1 MAKKLIRLTI
11 DTDTEETYDIVSGI
25 LTLMISFGWE
35 EKVLPDGR
43 TRFLVHCENAEL
55 IEDVRRAITD
65 RLPGAAVKVD
75 SVEQEDWVSAWKEFF
90 TPVACGSRFVVL
102 PPWRSAEPG
111 FEAREKI
118 FIEPKSAFGTGHHAT
133 TSLCLEAISGLL
145 DEGRIRK
152 GQTFL
157 DLGTGSG
164 VLSVGLCKSGL
175 SGEGY
180 DIDPI
185 AVDNAVENRALN
197 HISAADYTVGLGS
210 IEKTEGRTFD
220 VVVANI
226 LAGPESLEAET
237 YALADKLARRP
248 LYALARQKAAI
259 NAYFYGDID
268 KFIVQES
275 EDMHACSRTNDFNEA
290 VTAFLEKRAPEFK
303 GN

>member
-175 SGEGY
+175 SGEGLTL
-180 DIDPI
+180 P
-185 AVDNAVENRALN
+185 
-197 HISAADYTVGLGS
+197 
-210 IEKTEGRTFD
+210 
-220 VVVANI
+220 
-226 LAGPESLEAET
+226 
-237 YALADKLARRP
+237 
-248 LYALARQKAAI
+248 
-259 NAYFYGDID
+259 
-268 KFIVQES
+268 
-275 EDMHACSRTNDFNEA
+275 
-290 VTAFLEKRAPEFK
+290 KR
-303 GN
+303 

>member
-1 MAKKLIRLTI
+1 M
-11 DTDTEETYDIVSGI
+11 
-25 LTLMISFGWE
+25 
-35 EKVLPDGR
+35 
-43 TRFLVHCENAEL
+43 
-55 IEDVRRAITD
+55 
-65 RLPGAAVKVD
+65 
-75 SVEQEDWVSAWKEFF
+75 
-90 TPVACGSRFVVL
+90 
-102 PPWRSAEPG
+102 
-111 FEAREKI
+111 
-118 FIEPKSAFGTGHHAT
+118 
-133 TSLCLEAISGLL
+133 SGLL

-226 LAGPESLEAET
+226 LAGPLMEMAP
-237 YALADKLARRP
+237 ALAAARKKDGV
-248 LYALARQKAAI
+248 LILSGILTVQADDVEAA
-259 NAYFYGDID
+259 YMKTGLP
-268 KFIVQES
+268 ES
-275 EDMHACSRTNDFNEA
+275 ERLHDGEWAC
-290 VTAFLEKRAPEFK
+290 LIWK
-303 GN
+303 

>member
-1 MAKKLIRLTI
+1 MAVKASERVKRYQNPNGPTISTVERKVIEQDGLYFKDIDGTGTVSAVNDWRLTPA
-11 DTDTEETYDIVSGI
+11 ERAEAYV
-25 LTLMISFGWE
+25 
-35 EKVLPDGR
+35 KVLTTSEKIGQIFTSDWRMGPKYPSP
-43 TRFLVHCENAEL
+43 
-55 IEDVRRAITD
+55 
-65 RLPGAAVKVD
+65 RLAANGHK
-75 SVEQEDWVSAWKEFF
+75 
-90 TPVACGSRFVVL
+90 PVAD
-102 PPWRSAEPG
+102 E
-111 FEAREKI
+111 
-118 FIEPKSAFGTGHHAT
+118 
-133 TSLCLEAISGLL
+133 SGLL

-226 LAGPESLEAET
+226 LAGPLMEMAP
-237 YALADKLARRP
+237 ALAAARKKDGV
-248 LYALARQKAAI
+248 LILSGILTVQADDVEAA
-259 NAYFYGDID
+259 YMKTGLP
-268 KFIVQES
+268 ES
-275 EDMHACSRTNDFNEA
+275 ERLHDGEWAC
-290 VTAFLEKRAPEFK
+290 LIWK
-303 GN
+303 

>member
-90 TPVACGSRFVVL
+90 TPVACGSRCVVL

-226 LAGPESLEAET
+226 LAGPLMEMAP
-237 YALADKLARRP
+237 ALAAARKKDGV
-248 LYALARQKAAI
+248 LILSGILTVQADDVEAA
-259 NAYFYGDID
+259 YMKTGLP
-268 KFIVQES
+268 ES
-275 EDMHACSRTNDFNEA
+275 ERLHDGEWAC
-290 VTAFLEKRAPEFK
+290 LIWK
-303 GN
+303 

>member
-90 TPVACGSRFVVL
+90 TPVAC
-102 PPWRSAEPG
+102 
-111 FEAREKI
+111 
-118 FIEPKSAFGTGHHAT
+118 AFGTGHHAT

-226 LAGPESLEAET
+226 LAGPLMEMAP
-237 YALADKLARRP
+237 ALAAARKKDGV
-248 LYALARQKAAI
+248 LILSGILTVQADDVEAA
-259 NAYFYGDID
+259 YMKTGLP
-268 KFIVQES
+268 ES
-275 EDMHACSRTNDFNEA
+275 ERLHGGEWAC
-290 VTAFLEKRAPEFK
+290 LIWK
-303 GN
+303 